1 MKIQKI
7 HNAARKLVGI
17 LYIEDD
23 GTLRIENVKD
33 GCKTIIIIKE
43 NGDIRVETFFVDR
56 VWKYKT

>member
-23 GTLRIENVKD
+23 RTLRIENVKD

-56 VWKYKT
+56 I